1 MKQYCKTRRLL
12 PGFRLTLGFTLFYL
26 SVVVLIPMSAMIL
39 RGSGMGWGG
48 FWKYVLDP
56 RAIAAYKLSLVASM
70 TAALLNVLFGTLLA
84 WVLVRYT
91 FPGRR
96 LMDALVDVPF
106 ALPTAVAGLTLGNLY
121 GPQGWIGQ
129 WLAPMG
135 IAGVNSRFG
144 VVIALM
150 FVSLPFVVRTVQ
162 PVLETFEQEV
172 EEAAATLG
180 AGRWRTFFRVVL
192 PTLLPSIITGFALAF
207 ARALGEFGSIQ
218 FVSGSI
224 PFRTEIAPQILIQ
237 HLDEH
242 ETAGAIAVALFLL
255 IISFL
260 ILGTI
265 NLIES
270 WARRFQN

>member
-1 MKQYCKTRRLL
+1 MKRQDKMRRLL

-39 RGSGMGWGG
+39 RGSGIGWDG
-48 FWKYVLDP
+48 FWKYVLHP

-135 IAGVNSRFG
+135 IAGVNSQFG

-162 PVLETFEQEV
+162 PVLESFEQEV

>member
-1 MKQYCKTRRLL
+1 MKQNCKTRRLL

-39 RGSGMGWGG
+39 RGSGIGWDG
-48 FWKYVLDP
+48 FWKHVLHP
-56 RAIAAYKLSLVASM
+56 RAIAAYKLSLVAST

-106 ALPTAVAGLTLGNLY
+106 ALPTAVAGLTLGTLY

-129 WLAPMG
+129 WLAPVG
-135 IAGVNSRFG
+135 IVGVNSRFG
-144 VVIALM
+144 VIIALM

-162 PVLETFEQEV
+162 PVLESFEQEV

-180 AGRWRTFFRVVL
+180 AGRWRTFFHVVL

-224 PFRTEIAPQILIQ
+224 PFKTEIAPQILIQ